1 MNHRNGFN
9 PLSRTTAHRRAMS
22 RNMVTSLFRYER
34 ITTTKSKALE
44 VRKSAEKLIT
54 RAKEDTVHNRRE
66 AAKFIQ
72 DEKILNKLF
81 TEIGPRMKERN
92 GGYTRVLKLGY
103 RQGDAAD
110 VVILELGKHGSV
122 AAVMTV
128 DNKAPGVR
136 IRFYAVSVIKEGTA
150 GIIGFLV
157 DVMLTIEVIVFSLN
171 HRVID
176 QGVGNRDPA
185 DNVAVQLTDRLE

>member
-1 MNHRNGFN
+1 MNHKNGFN
-9 PLSRTTAHRRAMS
+9 PLSRTTAHRRAMT

-34 ITTTKSKALE
+34 ITTTKAKALE

-54 RAKEDTVHNRRE
+54 RAKVDSVHNRRE

-92 GGYTRVLKLGY
+92 GGYTRVLKLGF

-110 VVILELGKHGSV
+110 VVILEL
-122 AAVMTV
+122 V
-128 DNKAPGVR
+128 DYKLETEEEASEKKESKSTTKKTTKSKEVVEGEAKPKKTTSKKAKRKSTPL
-136 IRFYAVSVIKEGTA
+136 I
-150 GIIGFLV
+150 
-157 DVMLTIEVIVFSLN
+157 
-171 HRVID
+171 
-176 QGVGNRDPA
+176 
-185 DNVAVQLTDRLE
+185 